1 MEPQERHR
9 TTVEAL
15 HITLQATEPQE
26 ARQIMG
32 EVQVIHPSVMVTQEL
47 PAIMV
52 GVQPITTMIRFQE
65 LPAIM
70 VEALH
75 TIQSHK
81 KRSPQVFG
89 MISRFSN

>member
-1 MEPQERHR
+1 
-9 TTVEAL
+9 
-15 HITLQATEPQE
+15 
-26 ARQIMG
+26 
-32 EVQVIHPSVMVTQEL
+32 
-47 PAIMV
+47 
-52 GVQPITTMIRFQE
+52 
-65 LPAIM
+65 M